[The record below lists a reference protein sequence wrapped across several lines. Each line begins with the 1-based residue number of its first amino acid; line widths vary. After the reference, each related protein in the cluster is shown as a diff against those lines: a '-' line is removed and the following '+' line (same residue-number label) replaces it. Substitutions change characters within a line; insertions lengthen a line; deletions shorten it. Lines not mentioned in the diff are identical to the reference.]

1 MANQQDVEQI
11 SLGVEAWN
19 AWRQAH
25 PDHVPDLSRADLLG
39 VDLGQG
45 NLCRA
50 NLTWAR
56 LGGARLA
63 EADLREAVLISA
75 DLSAAEMQGADLSG
89 ANLRQANLV
98 GANLQA
104 ALLQQANLSR
114 ADLLGADFASASLHA
129 TILWAADLSDANL
142 SKADLSHADLLG
154 TNLSGADLSGADLGG
169 TLFRGTNLQ
178 GTSFRQAKIGYTVW
192 SDVNL
197 GLARGLETARHFG
210 PSTVGTDT
218 LLRSQGQLPELF
230 LQEAGLTRAFL
241 PSKAVLAE
249 SPIEYATCVIS
260 ATHEDQAF
268 SSRLCA
274 DLRDRGL
281 RCWLASNSQEEREEA
296 GSPTDRG
303 EAPYRCDQMLLVLS
317 THAMHGAW
325 VANALATAF
334 ARESQQERRVLFVL
348 RLDDAVLQTRETW
361 AMDLRRMRPISDFHD
376 WQQKELYQKAL
387 SALLG
392 QLTAGGKRP

>member
-1 MANQQDVEQI
+1 M
-11 SLGVEAWN
+11 
-19 AWRQAH
+19 
-25 PDHVPDLSRADLLG
+25 
-39 VDLGQG
+39 
-45 NLCRA
+45 CRS
-50 NLTWAR
+50 
-56 LGGARLA
+56 
-63 EADLREAVLISA
+63 V
-75 DLSAAEMQGADLSG
+75 
-89 ANLRQANLV
+89 
-98 GANLQA
+98 
-104 ALLQQANLSR
+104 
-114 ADLLGADFASASLHA
+114 
-129 TILWAADLSDANL
+129 
-142 SKADLSHADLLG
+142 SHADLLG
-154 TNLSGADLSGADLGG
+154 TNFSGADLSGADLGG

-241 PSKAVLAE
+241 PSEAVLAE

-260 ATHEDQAF
+260 ATHEDQVF

-274 DLRDRGL
+274 DLR
-281 RCWLASNSQEEREEA
+281 
-296 GSPTDRG
+296 DRG

-317 THAMHGAW
+317 THAMRGAW

>member
-11 SLGVEAWN
+11 RLGVEAWN
-19 AWRQAH
+19 AWRQGH
-25 PDHVPDLSRADLLG
+25 PDHVPDLSGADLLG
-39 VDLGQG
+39 VDLEQG
-45 NLCRA
+45 NLSRA
-50 NLTWAR
+50 NLTRAR
-56 LGGARLA
+56 LGGASLI

-75 DLSAAEMQGADLSG
+75 DLSATQAQG
-89 ANLRQANLV
+89 ANLSGANLV
-98 GANLQA
+98 GANLQMT
-104 ALLQQANLSR
+104 LLQQANLSR

-129 TILWAADLSDANL
+129 AILWAADLSDANL
-142 SKADLSHADLLG
+142 SEADLSHADLLG
-154 TNLSGADLSGADLGG
+154 TNLSGADLGG

-241 PSKAVLAE
+241 PSEAVLAE

-348 RLDDAVLQTRETW
+348 RLDDAVLQTCETW